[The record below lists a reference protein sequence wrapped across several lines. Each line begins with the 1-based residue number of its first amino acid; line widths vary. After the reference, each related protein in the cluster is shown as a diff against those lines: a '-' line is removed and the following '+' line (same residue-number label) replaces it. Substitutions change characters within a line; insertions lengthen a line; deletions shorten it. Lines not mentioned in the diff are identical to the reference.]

1 MDVWWIVPAIVIVA
15 MICVVY
21 AVLRSRGSKMDRMV
35 QIEQRAAAATVERN
49 GVVEQETS
57 RRGQIRTE
65 DLA

>member
-35 QIEQRAAAATVERN
+35 QMEQRAAAT
-49 GVVEQETS
+49 
-57 RRGQIRTE
+57 RRE
-65 DLA
+65 DVA